1 MRYLLDTNIVSDM
14 MRNPQGRVFQ
24 RIAKV
29 GEDAVLT
36 SIIVSCEV
44 RFGIEKRQSQKL
56 AKRFSD
62 VFGTLRVERLDKTA
76 EGHYA
81 DIRTRLEAMGNP
93 IGQMDMLIAAHAL
106 ALDAIVVTD
115 NEREFSR
122 VPGLKVENWLR

>member
-14 MRNPQGRVFQ
+14 MNNPQGKVFRRVAE
-24 RIAKV
+24 I
-29 GEDAVLT
+29 GEDAVFT

-44 RFGIEKRQSQKL
+44 RFGIEKRQSKKL
-56 AKRFSD
+56 AKRFYE
-62 VFGTLRVERLDKTA
+62 VFGVLNVEKFDVQA
-76 EGHYA
+76 DEHYA
-81 DIRTRLEAMGNP
+81 VIRANLEASGNT

-106 ALDAIVVTD
+106 ALDAIIVTD

>member
-1 MRYLLDTNIVSDM
+1 MRYLLDTNIISDM
-14 MRNPQGRVFQ
+14 MRNPQGKVFQ

-36 SIIVSCEV
+36 SIIVACEV
-44 RFGIEKRQSQKL
+44 RFGIEKRQSEKL

-62 VFGTLRVERLDKTA
+62 VFGALSVERLDTIV

-81 DIRTRLEAMGNP
+81 VLRTKLEAMGNP

-106 ALDAIVVTD
+106 ALDAVVVTD

>member
-24 RIAKV
+24 RMAEV

-44 RFGIEKRQSQKL
+44 RFGIEKRQSKKL

-62 VFGTLRVERLDKTA
+62 VFGSLQVARLDTSA
-76 EGHYA
+76 EEHYA
-81 DIRTRLEAMGNP
+81 VVRTKLEAMGNP

-106 ALDAIVVTD
+106 ALDAVVVTD

>member
-14 MRNPQGRVFQ
+14 MRNPLGRVFQ
-24 RIAKV
+24 RIAEV
-29 GEDAVLT
+29 GEDTVFT

-44 RFGIEKRQSQKL
+44 RFGIEKRQSKKL

-62 VFGTLRVERLDKTA
+62 VFGSLQVVRLDTSA
-76 EGHYA
+76 EEHYA
-81 DIRTRLEAMGNP
+81 ATRTKLEALGLP

-106 ALDAIVVTD
+106 ALDAVVVTD